1 MANAHDCR
9 SFFSFLGM
17 MCHWRVLF
25 LGVVIQCGAFNT
37 MAQTMVY
44 TEKLLLDWEA
54 GIWAM
59 PSRCG
64 LD

>member
-1 MANAHDCR
+1 MPMIFALSSRFRGDVSLACLV
-9 SFFSFLGM
+9 F
-17 MCHWRVLF
+17 WVI
-25 LGVVIQCGAFNT
+25 IQCGAFNT
-37 MAQTMVY
+37 MAQTIVN
-44 TEKLLLDWEA
+44 TETLLLDWEA